1 MEKFQKKYIAVLLIY
16 VVTFSFFIQSF
27 SMVRDAGLFPRLIS
41 GILIFLNTLYAI
53 EIYRGIDNK
62 KKKKDDIVTSK
73 LIGIITLSALYVI
86 VVNFLG
92 YVVTTLIYLPV
103 TMKYL
108 GITNKKII
116 IFSSVISVVVI
127 YLCFVVLL
135 DVPIPMGILGI

>member
-1 MEKFQKKYIAVLLIY
+1 MEKFQKKYIAVLIIY
-16 VVTFSFFIQSF
+16 IVTFSFFIQSF
-27 SMVRDAGLFPRLIS
+27 SMVKDSGLFPRLIS
-41 GILIFLNTLYAI
+41 GVLIFLNTLYAL

-73 LIGIITLSALYVI
+73 LVGIIALSALYVV

-92 YVVTTLIYLPV
+92 YVITTLIYLPA

-108 GITNKKII
+108 SITNKKVIVLA
-116 IFSSVISVVVI
+116 SVISVVVI

-135 DVPIPMGILGI
+135 DVPIPTGILGI

>member
-16 VVTFSFFIQSF
+16 IVTFSFFIQSF
-27 SMVRDAGLFPRLIS
+27 SMVKDAGLFPRLIS
-41 GILIFLNTLYAI
+41 GILIFLNTLYTI
-53 EIYRGIDNK
+53 EIYRGVDNK

-73 LIGIITLSALYVI
+73 LVGIIVLSALYVVI
-86 VVNFLG
+86 VNFLG

-116 IFSSVISVVVI
+116 ILSSVISVVVI

-135 DVPIPMGILGI
+135 DVPIPTGILGI

>member
-1 MEKFQKKYIAVLLIY
+1 MEKFQKKYIAVLIIY
-16 VVTFSFFIQSF
+16 IVTFSFFIQSF
-27 SMVRDAGLFPRLIS
+27 SMVKDSGLFPRLIS
-41 GILIFLNTLYAI
+41 GVLIFLNTLYAL

-73 LIGIITLSALYVI
+73 LVGIIALSALYVV

-92 YVVTTLIYLPV
+92 YVITTLIYLPA

-108 GITNKKII
+108 GITNKKVIVLA
-116 IFSSVISVVVI
+116 SVISVVVI

-135 DVPIPMGILGI
+135 DVPIPTGILGI